1 MWKKFGLD
9 VTNDFIMA
17 GLGFGLGGLADELI
31 NHKLHKPVKVFKY
44 NEKMTG

>member
-31 NHKLHKPVKVFKY
+31 NHKLYKPVKVFKY
-44 NEKMTG
+44 DKNLTC